1 MAGTSTQDDSSP
13 DALKDVRAK
22 LGKLLAA
29 WPGLDSQQAPDSD
42 TSQNSQSAGT
52 GSTSPAAMA
61 AQPLGMITAAR
72 QKYDGIVR
80 WILALF
86 AAVGTLIFGSL
97 PFTDLNGIKW
107 WPWAG
112 LGLILAGAGLV
123 IVIWAT
129 TKALEPQ
136 DATLGELAD
145 AFTLITGAE
154 KADSDGLV
162 RRFCKWFRR
171 QRNKV
176 GPRRRA
182 LARLAA
188 IMADESTAQL
198 GPGVSDVRA
207 LITRIATLEKLEFA
221 ARVGWNG
228 ESDEPPANIA
238 ENSLLGQQAKL
249 ALLTEQLSDSYGLL
263 LALTNALRGTT
274 TPPEAT
280 AGAERG
286 RTPRPAA
293 ARPVQLPLV
302 MYLKAPDKPIQR
314 VTAEE
319 LFQHLEDSPPGEES
333 AILDVSPVW
342 GVGSHQDPLD
352 DRISALLSSSIAR
365 LQERT
370 EQTAQTLPGPEVS
383 AEALGKHAVLQ
394 AALDTYLGHR
404 TLVLAE
410 SALAQLRGTFRLVRL
425 WLLVGAAAT
434 LAGGL
439 MYASA
444 LANRP
449 ADSSSA
455 TLGTGT
461 TLNPVEVT
469 ILANTA
475 PWKMLTECQP
485 PDKGNIFGLA
495 ALLET
500 SDDSDGH
507 QDGPFSAIVTDP
519 ACPASIT
526 VAQGEGSYRTLP

>member
-1 MAGTSTQDDSSP
+1 MAGTSTQGDSSP

-22 LGKLLAA
+22 LEKLLAA

-42 TSQNSQSAGT
+42 TSQNSQSAGAA
-52 GSTSPAAMA
+52 STSPAAMA

-80 WILALF
+80 WILGLF

-154 KADSDGLV
+154 KADSDGFG
-162 RRFCKWFRR
+162 RGFCKWFRR

-249 ALLTEQLSDSYGLL
+249 APLTEQLSDSYGLL

-280 AGAERG
+280 AGAEHP
-286 RTPRPAA
+286 RTTLPATA
-293 ARPVQLPLV
+293 GPAQLPV
-302 MYLKAPDKPIQR
+302 VVYLQAPDKPIQ
-314 VTAEE
+314 
-319 LFQHLEDSPPGEES
+319 DSPPGEED
-333 AILDVSPVW
+333 AIPAGWSVW
-342 GVGSHQDPLD
+342 DVGSHQDPLN
-352 DRISALLSSSIAR
+352 DRISALLSSSIDR

-370 EQTAQTLPGPEVS
+370 EQTARTLPGPEIS

-449 ADSSSA
+449 ANSSSA

-475 PWKMLTECQP
+475 PWKMLTGCQP
-485 PDKGNIFGLA
+485 PDKGNIVGLA

-500 SDDSDGH
+500 SNDSDGH
-507 QDGPFSAIVTDP
+507 
-519 ACPASIT
+519 
-526 VAQGEGSYRTLP
+526 